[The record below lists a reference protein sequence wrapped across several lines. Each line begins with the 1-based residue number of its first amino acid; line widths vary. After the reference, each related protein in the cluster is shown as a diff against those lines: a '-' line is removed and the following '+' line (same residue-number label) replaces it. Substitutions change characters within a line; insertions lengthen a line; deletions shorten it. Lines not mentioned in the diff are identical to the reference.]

1 MSSETSLPT
10 DAADA
15 KAAKAQAK
23 KRRSAVKSEARAKAR
38 STRKQTRAAK
48 RTQNAPGSVSEAPGS
63 VSGGPG
69 AAQPGRSAGQ
79 PGSEAEQSTG
89 LAGLRDRAVELWIRR
104 IHPVL
109 DVISPIGWAV
119 FGAAAACWFIGLT
132 LHITELNVIAF
143 ALTVPLVIAAL
154 FVLGR
159 ASYKVTLD
167 LQTHRVVV
175 GTRAVGRVEVANP
188 TQRVILPSRIE
199 LAVGSATAQFMVP
212 KLDAGAEH
220 EELFAVPT
228 KRRAVLVV
236 GPVRSVR
243 DDPLSLMRRQVTWAK
258 EQELFVH
265 PRTVRLDEAASG
277 FLRDLEGTPSS
288 DLSSSDIAFHAL
300 RDYAPGDDRRH
311 VHWRTTARTGKLMV
325 RQFEETRR
333 SHVVV
338 ALDNLAEHYA
348 SDDEFELAVSVAAS
362 ISGQTFREE
371 KELTP
376 FTFDERQNTG
386 TLRQMM
392 DDYTVIEQFKE
403 RASFHELGQKA
414 ADLAPNASAVM
425 MVVGSHTTA
434 RELNSAANQL
444 PIGVMAVAIR
454 CVDDADVK
462 RSAIGSLD
470 VVTLGSLDTLAR
482 ALRAVGR

>member
-1 MSSETSLPT
+1 MSSQNAVPT
-10 DAADA
+10 DTADA
-15 KAAKAQAK
+15 KVAKAEAK
-23 KRRSAVKSEARAKAR
+23 KRRSAAKAEARAASRRERQRAR
-38 STRKQTRAAK
+38 SSRKGGTGGGASA
-48 RTQNAPGSVSEAPGS
+48 APGEH
-63 VSGGPG
+63 GGRDT
-69 AAQPGRSAGQ
+69 AADA
-79 PGSEAEQSTG
+79 ATSTG
-89 LAGLRDRAVELWIRR
+89 LTGLRDRAVELWLRR

-109 DVISPIGWAV
+109 DVVSPIGWALV
-119 FGAAAACWFIGLT
+119 GATAACWIAGLT
-132 LHITELNVIAF
+132 LHVTELNVIAF

-154 FVLGR
+154 FVLGK

-188 TQRVILPSRIE
+188 TQRTILPSRIE

-212 KLDAGAEH
+212 RLAADAAH

-348 SDDEFELAVSVAAS
+348 STDEFELAVSAAAS

-376 FTFDERQNTG
+376 FTLDQRQSTR
-386 TLRQMM
+386 TMRQMM
-392 DDYTVIEQFKE
+392 DDYTVVDQLKE
-403 RASFHELGQKA
+403 RIPFHELGQKA

-454 CVDDADVK
+454 CVDDAEVK

>member
-1 MSSETSLPT
+1 MTQETSVPADT
-10 DAADA
+10 ADA
-15 KAAKAQAK
+15 RSAKAQAR
-23 KRRSAVKSEARAKAR
+23 KRRRADAAEARAGSRRERRRSRAAAERAR
-38 STRKQTRAAK
+38 SGETAPPEKTTRDGDA
-48 RTQNAPGSVSEAPGS
+48 EA
-63 VSGGPG
+63 
-69 AAQPGRSAGQ
+69 
-79 PGSEAEQSTG
+79 STG
-89 LAGLRDRAVELWIRR
+89 WAGLRDRAVELWLRR

-109 DVISPIGWAV
+109 DVVSPVGWAA
-119 FGAAAACWFIGLT
+119 FGVAAASWIAGLT
-132 LHITELNVIAF
+132 LHITELNVIAL
-143 ALTVPLVIAAL
+143 ALTIPLLIAAL
-154 FVLGR
+154 FVLGK
-159 ASYKVTLD
+159 ANYAITLD

-188 TQRVILPSRIE
+188 TQRDILPSRIE
-199 LAVGSATAQFMVP
+199 LAVGRATAQFLVP
-212 KLDAGAEH
+212 RLHPEATH

-228 KRRAVLVV
+228 SRRAVLVV

-277 FLRDLEGTPSS
+277 YLRDLEGTPSS

-300 RDYAPGDDRRH
+300 RDYSPGDDRRH

-348 SDDEFELAVSVAAS
+348 TEDEFELAVSVAAS
-362 ISGQTFREE
+362 ISAQTFREE

-376 FTFDERQNTG
+376 FTFDARQRTAG
-386 TLRQMM
+386 FRPMM
-392 DDYTVIEQFKE
+392 DDYTVVEQLGD
-403 RASFHELGQKA
+403 RRSFHELGQKA
-414 ADLAPNASAVM
+414 SDLAPNASAVM
-425 MVVGSHTTA
+425 MVVGPHTTA
-434 RELNSAANQL
+434 RELNAAATQL

-454 CVDDADVK
+454 CVADAEVR

>member
-1 MSSETSLPT
+1 MSSQPSSVPT
-10 DAADA
+10 DTADA
-15 KAAKAQAK
+15 KSAKAEAK
-23 KRRSAVKSEARAKAR
+23 KRRRAAAAESRAGSRRERRRARA
-38 STRKQTRAAK
+38 AAK
-48 RTQNAPGSVSEAPGS
+48 RAREGQTGPAEETTQGDAPAS
-63 VSGGPG
+63 SGW
-69 AAQPGRSAGQ
+69 
-79 PGSEAEQSTG
+79 
-89 LAGLRDRAVELWIRR
+89 AGLRDRAVELWMRR

-109 DVISPIGWAV
+109 DVVSPVGWAV
-119 FGAAAACWFIGLT
+119 AGVAAACWIAGLS
-132 LHITELNVIAF
+132 LHVTELNVVALAF
-143 ALTVPLVIAAL
+143 TVPLVIAAL
-154 FVLGR
+154 FVLGK
-159 ASYKVTLD
+159 ANYKVTLD

-175 GTRAVGRVEVANP
+175 GTRAVGRVEVINP
-188 TQRVILPSRIE
+188 TQRDILPSRIE
-199 LAVGSATAQFMVP
+199 LAVGQATAQFLVP
-212 KLDAGAEH
+212 RLVAAQSH

-348 SDDEFELAVSVAAS
+348 SEEEFELAVSVAAS
-362 ISGQTFREE
+362 ISAQTFREE

-376 FTFDERQNTG
+376 FTFDARQRTASF
-386 TLRQMM
+386 RPMM
-392 DDYTVIEQFKE
+392 DDYTLVEQLGE
-403 RASFHELGQKA
+403 RISFHELGQKA
-414 ADLAPNASAVM
+414 SDLAPNASAVM
-425 MVVGSHTTA
+425 MVVGPHTTA
-434 RELNSAANQL
+434 RELNAAANQL

-454 CVDDADVK
+454 CVEDAEVQ

>member
-1 MSSETSLPT
+1 MSPESSVPADT
-10 DAADA
+10 ADA
-15 KAAKAQAK
+15 KSARAEAK
-23 KRRSAVKSEARAKAR
+23 KRRRAAAAESRAGSRRERRRARA
-38 STRKQTRAAK
+38 AAK
-48 RTQNAPGSVSEAPGS
+48 RARGEQDAPAEETTQGRAPA
-63 VSGGPG
+63 
-69 AAQPGRSAGQ
+69 
-79 PGSEAEQSTG
+79 STG
-89 LAGLRDRAVELWIRR
+89 LVGLRDRAVELWLRR

-109 DVISPIGWAV
+109 DVISPVGWAV
-119 FGAAAACWFIGLT
+119 IGVAAASWIAGLT
-132 LHITELNVIAF
+132 LHVTELNVIAL
-143 ALTVPLVIAAL
+143 ALTIPLAIAAL
-154 FVLGR
+154 FVLGK
-159 ASYKVTLD
+159 ANYSVTLD

-175 GTRAVGRVEVANP
+175 GTRAVGRVEVGNP
-188 TQRVILPSRIE
+188 TQRDILPSRIE
-199 LAVGSATAQFMVP
+199 LAVGKATAQFLVP
-212 KLDAGAEH
+212 RLKAAETH

-258 EQELFVH
+258 AQELYVH

-300 RDYAPGDDRRH
+300 RDYSPGDDRRH

-348 SDDEFELAVSVAAS
+348 TEDEFELAVSVAAS
-362 ISGQTFREE
+362 ISAQTLREE

-376 FTFDERQNTG
+376 FTFDARQRALG
-386 TLRQMM
+386 FRPLM
-392 DDYTVIEQFKE
+392 DDYTVVEELKE
-403 RASFHELGQKA
+403 RVSFHELGQKA

-425 MVVGSHTTA
+425 MVVGPHTTA
-434 RELNSAANQL
+434 RELNAAANQL

-454 CVDDADVK
+454 CVEDAEVR

>member
-1 MSSETSLPT
+1 MSTQSSLPADT
-10 DAADA
+10 ADA
-15 KAAKAQAK
+15 KQAK
-23 KRRSAVKSEARAKAR
+23 KAAKRQRRAAQAEARAQQRRERRLA
-38 STRKQTRAAK
+38 SQ
-48 RTQNAPGSVSEAPGS
+48 QPSGAPVGETTG
-63 VSGGPG
+63 
-69 AAQPGRSAGQ
+69 SAG
-79 PGSEAEQSTG
+79 S
-89 LAGLRDRAVELWIRR
+89 AGDAPELSGVAALRARIADLWERR
-104 IHPVL
+104 IFPVL

-119 FGAAAACWFIGLT
+119 VAIAAFCWVVGLI

-159 ASYKVTLD
+159 ASYQVTLD

-212 KLDAGAEH
+212 RLPPEEMH

-288 DLSSSDIAFHAL
+288 HLSSSDIAFHAL
-300 RDYAPGDDRRH
+300 RDYVPGDDRRH

-338 ALDNLAEHYA
+338 ALNNLAEHYA
-348 SDDEFELAVSVAAS
+348 DDEEFELAVSSAAS
-362 ISGQTFREE
+362 LSAQTFREE

-376 FTFDERQNTG
+376 FSFDTNQRTG
-386 TLRQMM
+386 TFRQMM
-392 DDYTVIEQFKE
+392 DDYTIIDPIKDRFDL
-403 RASFHELGQKA
+403 HELGQKA

-425 MVVGSHTTA
+425 LVVGSHTTA

-454 CVDDADVK
+454 CVNGAEVR
-462 RSAIGSLD
+462 RSAIGGLD
-470 VVTLGSLDTLAR
+470 VVTLGELDDLAK
-482 ALRAVGR
+482 AMRAVGR

>member
-1 MSSETSLPT
+1 MSSSTSLPSDT
-10 DAADA
+10 ADA
-15 KAAKAQAK
+15 KTAKAQAK
-23 KRRSAVKSEARAKAR
+23 KRRSAAKAEARATSRAE
-38 STRKQTRAAK
+38 RKQARAAE
-48 RTQNAPGSVSEAPGS
+48 RGRHAPAA
-63 VSGGPG
+63 G
-69 AAQPGRSAGQ
+69 AAEPGGRTPDAAQSA
-79 PGSEAEQSTG
+79 G
-89 LAGLRDRAVELWIRR
+89 LAGLRDRMVELWLHRIR
-104 IHPVL
+104 PVL

-119 FGAAAACWFIGLT
+119 LAVTAVCWIFGLA
-132 LHITELNVIAF
+132 LHITELNVIAL
-143 ALTVPLVIAAL
+143 ALTVPLLIAAL

-159 ASYKVTLD
+159 TSYRVTLD

-188 TQRVILPSRIE
+188 TQRDILPSRIE

-212 KLDAGAEH
+212 RLSAEAAH

-300 RDYAPGDDRRH
+300 RDYTPGDDRRH

-338 ALDNLAEHYA
+338 ALANLAEHYA
-348 SDDEFELAVSVAAS
+348 GDEEFELAVSVAAS
-362 ISGQTFREE
+362 LSGQTFREE

-376 FTFDERQNTG
+376 FTFDGRQRTG
-386 TLRQMM
+386 TMRSMM
-392 DDYTVIEQFKE
+392 DDYTVVEQLKE
-403 RASFHELGQKA
+403 RTPFHELGQKA

-425 MVVGSHTTA
+425 MIVGSHTTA

-454 CVDDADVK
+454 CVDEAEVK
-462 RSAIGSLD
+462 RSAIGGLD

>member
-1 MSSETSLPT
+1 MSSQPSSVPT
-10 DAADA
+10 DTADA
-15 KAAKAQAK
+15 KSAKAEAK
-23 KRRSAVKSEARAKAR
+23 KRRRAAAAESRAGSRRERRRARA
-38 STRKQTRAAK
+38 AAK
-48 RTQNAPGSVSEAPGS
+48 RAREGQTGPAEETTQGDAPA
-63 VSGGPG
+63 
-69 AAQPGRSAGQ
+69 
-79 PGSEAEQSTG
+79 STG
-89 LAGLRDRAVELWIRR
+89 WAGLRDRVVELWMRR

-109 DVISPIGWAV
+109 DVVSPVGWAV
-119 FGAAAACWFIGLT
+119 AGVAAACWIAGLT
-132 LHITELNVIAF
+132 LHVTELNVVAL

-154 FVLGR
+154 FVLGK
-159 ASYKVTLD
+159 ANYKVTLD

-175 GTRAVGRVEVANP
+175 GTRAVGRVEVMNP
-188 TQRVILPSRIE
+188 TQRDILPSRIE
-199 LAVGSATAQFMVP
+199 LTVGQATAQFLVP
-212 KLDAGAEH
+212 RLAAAQSH

-348 SDDEFELAVSVAAS
+348 SEEEFELAVSVAAS
-362 ISGQTFREE
+362 ISAQTFREE

-376 FTFDERQNTG
+376 FTFDARQRTASF
-386 TLRQMM
+386 RPMM
-392 DDYTVIEQFKE
+392 DDYTLVEQLGE
-403 RASFHELGQKA
+403 RISFHELGQKA
-414 ADLAPNASAVM
+414 SDLAPNASAVM
-425 MVVGSHTTA
+425 MVVGPHATA
-434 RELNSAANQL
+434 RELNAAANQL

-454 CVDDADVK
+454 CVEDAEVQ

>member
-1 MSSETSLPT
+1 M
-10 DAADA
+10 
-15 KAAKAQAK
+15 
-23 KRRSAVKSEARAKAR
+23 RRV
-38 STRKQTRAAK
+38 
-48 RTQNAPGSVSEAPGS
+48 
-63 VSGGPG
+63 
-69 AAQPGRSAGQ
+69 
-79 PGSEAEQSTG
+79 
-89 LAGLRDRAVELWIRR
+89 
-104 IHPVL
+104 HPVI

-119 FGAAAACWFIGLT
+119 LGMALACWTLGLIFK
-132 LHITELNVIAF
+132 ITELNVIAL
-143 ALTVPLVIAAL
+143 ALTLPLVIAAL

-159 ASYKVTLD
+159 TSYKVTLD

-199 LAVGSATAQFMVP
+199 LAVGAATAQFMVP
-212 KLDAGAEH
+212 RLAAEQSH

-228 KRRAVLVV
+228 RRRAVLVV

-258 EQELFVH
+258 SQELYVH

-277 FLRDLEGTPSS
+277 YLRDLEGTPSS

-300 RDYAPGDDRRH
+300 RDYTPGDDRRH

-338 ALDNLAEHYA
+338 ALDNLADHYA
-348 SDDEFELAVSVAAS
+348 SEDEFELAVSAAAS
-362 ISGQTFREE
+362 ISAQTMREE

-376 FTFDERQNTG
+376 FSFDALQRTNTFRV
-386 TLRQMM
+386 MM
-392 DDYTVIEQFKE
+392 DDYTVLEQLQE
-403 RASFHELGQKA
+403 RYSLHELGQQA

-444 PIGVMAVAIR
+444 PLGVLAVAIR
-454 CVDDADVK
+454 CVDKAEVR
-462 RSAIGSLD
+462 RSAIGGLD
-470 VVTLGSLDTLAR
+470 VVTLGDLEALPK

>member
-1 MSSETSLPT
+1 
-10 DAADA
+10 
-15 KAAKAQAK
+15 
-23 KRRSAVKSEARAKAR
+23 
-38 STRKQTRAAK
+38 
-48 RTQNAPGSVSEAPGS
+48 
-63 VSGGPG
+63 
-69 AAQPGRSAGQ
+69 
-79 PGSEAEQSTG
+79 
-89 LAGLRDRAVELWIRR
+89 
-104 IHPVL
+104 
-109 DVISPIGWAV
+109 
-119 FGAAAACWFIGLT
+119 
-132 LHITELNVIAF
+132 
-143 ALTVPLVIAAL
+143 
-154 FVLGR
+154 
-159 ASYKVTLD
+159 
-167 LQTHRVVV
+167 HRVGG
-175 GTRAVGRVEVANP
+175 GTRAGGRVEGANP
-188 TQRVILPSRIE
+188 TQRPILPSRIE

-212 KLDAGAEH
+212 RLAADAEH

-265 PRTVRLDEAASG
+265 PRTVRLDAAASG

-288 DLSSSDIAFHAL
+288 HLSSSDIAFHAL

-348 SDDEFELAVSVAAS
+348 SADEFELAVSTAAS
-362 ISGQTFREE
+362 ISGQTFLEE

-376 FTFDERQNTG
+376 FTLDQRQSTR
-386 TLRQMM
+386 TMRQMM
-392 DDYTVIEQFKE
+392 DDYTVVEQLKE
-403 RASFHELGQKA
+403 RISFHELGQKA
-414 ADLAPNASAVM
+414 TDLAPHASAVM

-454 CVDDADVK
+454 CVDDAEVT
-462 RSAIGSLD
+462 RSAIGGLD

>member
-1 MSSETSLPT
+1 MSQRSQLPVDT
-10 DAADA
+10 ADA
-15 KAAKAQAK
+15 KK
-23 KRRSAVKSEARAKAR
+23 ARAAVRRQQKAAR
-38 STRKQTRAAK
+38 AQTRADVRRRRQAASEQSA
-48 RTQNAPGSVSEAPGS
+48 TDQPLQGNGDPDAPFETTG
-63 VSGGPG
+63 G
-69 AAQPGRSAGQ
+69 AASPSAPAAPKPGPLAAG
-79 PGSEAEQSTG
+79 
-89 LAGLRDRAVELWIRR
+89 RDRLSELWATRLR
-104 IHPVL
+104 PAL
-109 DVISPIGWAV
+109 GVISPIGWAV
-119 FGAAAACWFIGLT
+119 ALVALQCWIIGLS
-132 LHITELNVIAF
+132 LHITELNVIALT
-143 ALTVPLVIAAL
+143 LTVPLGIAAL
-154 FVLGR
+154 FVLGK
-159 ASYKVTLD
+159 ASYAVTLD
-167 LQTHRVVV
+167 LHTHRVVV

-212 KLDAGAEH
+212 RLQAGQAH

-258 EQELFVH
+258 AQELYVH

-338 ALDNLAEHYA
+338 ALANLAEDYA
-348 SDDEFELAVSVAAS
+348 SDEEFELAVSAAAS
-362 ISGQTFREE
+362 IAAQTKREE
-371 KELTP
+371 KELTA
-376 FTFDERQNTG
+376 FSFDVRQRTG
-386 TLRQMM
+386 TFRQMM
-392 DDYTVIEQFKE
+392 DDYTVIEQI
-403 RASFHELGQKA
+403 RGRHALHQLGQKA

-444 PIGVMAVAIR
+444 PIGVIAVAIR
-454 CVDDADVK
+454 CVDGADVR
-462 RSAIGSLD
+462 RSAIGGLD
-470 VVTLGSLDTLAR
+470 VVTLGDLDSLAK

>member
-1 MSSETSLPT
+1 MSTSSSLPT
-10 DAADA
+10 DTADA
-15 KAAKAQAK
+15 KQAK
-23 KRRSAVKSEARAKAR
+23 KAAKRRRKAAQAEARAEQR
-38 STRKQTRAAK
+38 RKRRAAAEQGSSVPVGE
-48 RTQNAPGSVSEAPGS
+48 TTGSAPGSVPELSRF
-63 VSGGPG
+63 G
-69 AAQPGRSAGQ
+69 A
-79 PGSEAEQSTG
+79 
-89 LAGLRDRAVELWIRR
+89 LRARIADLWERR
-104 IHPVL
+104 IFPVL
-109 DVISPIGWAV
+109 DVVSPIGWAV
-119 FGAAAACWFIGLT
+119 LGMAVLCWLLGLT
-132 LHITELNVIAF
+132 LHITELNVIAL

-159 ASYKVTLD
+159 ASYQVTLD

-212 KLDAGAEH
+212 RLPSGEMH

-258 EQELFVH
+258 EQELYVH

-288 DLSSSDIAFHAL
+288 HLSSSDIAFHAL
-300 RDYAPGDDRRH
+300 RDYVPGDDRRH

-338 ALDNLAEHYA
+338 ALNNLAEHYA
-348 SDDEFELAVSVAAS
+348 TDEEFELAVSSAAS
-362 ISGQTFREE
+362 LSAQTFREE

-376 FTFDERQNTG
+376 FSFDTNQRTG
-386 TLRQMM
+386 TFRQMM
-392 DDYTVIEQFKE
+392 DDYTVIDPIKDRFDL
-403 RASFHELGQKA
+403 HELGQKA

-425 MVVGSHTTA
+425 LVVGSHTTA

-454 CVDDADVK
+454 CVEGAEVR
-462 RSAIGSLD
+462 RSAIGGLD
-470 VVTLGSLDTLAR
+470 VVTLGELDDLAK
-482 ALRAVGR
+482 AMRAVGR

>member
-1 MSSETSLPT
+1 MRSQNAVPADT
-10 DAADA
+10 ADA
-15 KAAKAQAK
+15 KAAKAEAK
-23 KRRSAVKSEARAKAR
+23 KRRGAARADDRAESRRRRLRGRRGR
-38 STRKQTRAAK
+38 STGTGGSSSAPDAA
-48 RTQNAPGSVSEAPGS
+48 SEQ
-63 VSGGPG
+63 G
-69 AAQPGRSAGQ
+69 AA
-79 PGSEAEQSTG
+79 AEGASSTG
-89 LAGLRDRAVELWIRR
+89 LAGLRDRAVELWLRR

-109 DVISPIGWAV
+109 DVVSPIGWAV
-119 FGAAAACWFIGLT
+119 VGAAAACWLVGLL
-132 LHITELNVIAF
+132 LHVTELNVIAF

-154 FVLGR
+154 FVLGK
-159 ASYKVTLD
+159 ASYRVTLD

-188 TQRVILPSRIE
+188 TQRPILPSRIE

-212 KLDAGAEH
+212 RLAADAEH

-348 SDDEFELAVSVAAS
+348 SADEFELAVSTAAS
-362 ISGQTFREE
+362 ISGQTFLEE

-376 FTFDERQNTG
+376 FTLDQRQSTR
-386 TLRQMM
+386 TMRQMM
-392 DDYTVIEQFKE
+392 DDYTVVEQLKE
-403 RASFHELGQKA
+403 RISFHELGQKA
-414 ADLAPNASAVM
+414 TDLAPHASAVM

-454 CVDDADVK
+454 CVDDAEVT
-462 RSAIGSLD
+462 RSAIGGLD

>member
-1 MSSETSLPT
+1 MSPETPLPT
-10 DAADA
+10 DTAEAEVA
-15 KAAKAQAK
+15 KAEA
-23 KRRSAVKSEARAKAR
+23 KRRRATARAEARAEAR
-38 STRKQTRAAK
+38 RRRKQTRAA
-48 RTQNAPGSVSEAPGS
+48 RHGTAGAGAPSADDAVSPG
-63 VSGGPG
+63 GEDG
-69 AAQPGRSAGQ
+69 AAS
-79 PGSEAEQSTG
+79 STG
-89 LAGLRDRAVELWIRR
+89 LAAWRDRGAELWMRR

-109 DVISPIGWAV
+109 DVVSPIGWAV
-119 FGAAAACWFIGLT
+119 LAVAAFCWIVGLW
-132 LHITELNVIAF
+132 LHVTELNVVAL
-143 ALTVPLVIAAL
+143 ALTVPLVVAAL

-159 ASYKVTLD
+159 ASYRVTLD

-188 TQRVILPSRIE
+188 TQRTILPSRIE

-212 KLDAGAEH
+212 RLAADAAH

-243 DDPLSLMRRQVTWAK
+243 DDPLSLMRRQVTWARS
-258 EQELFVH
+258 QELYVH
-265 PRTVRLDEAASG
+265 PRTVRLDKAASG

-333 SHVVV
+333 SHVAV

-348 SDDEFELAVSVAAS
+348 TEGEFELAVSAAAS
-362 ISGQTFREE
+362 ISAQTLREE

-376 FTFDERQNTG
+376 FSFDRRQRTG
-386 TLRQMM
+386 SFRQLM
-392 DDYTVIEQFKE
+392 DDYTVIDQLGGQL
-403 RASFHELGQKA
+403 ALHELGQKA

-454 CVDDADVK
+454 CVDDAEVR
-462 RSAIGSLD
+462 RSAIGGLD
-470 VVTLGSLDTLAR
+470 VVTVGSLDTLAR

>member
-1 MSSETSLPT
+1 MSPESSVPADT
-10 DAADA
+10 ADA
-15 KAAKAQAK
+15 KSAKAEAK
-23 KRRSAVKSEARAKAR
+23 KRRRAAAAESRVGSRRERRRARAV
-38 STRKQTRAAK
+38 AK
-48 RTQNAPGSVSEAPGS
+48 RARGAQDAPAEETTQ
-63 VSGGPG
+63 
-69 AAQPGRSAGQ
+69 GRSA
-79 PGSEAEQSTG
+79 PASTG
-89 LAGLRDRAVELWIRR
+89 LVGLRDRAVELWLRR

-109 DVISPIGWAV
+109 DVISPVGWAAIGV
-119 FGAAAACWFIGLT
+119 AAACWIAGLT
-132 LHITELNVIAF
+132 LHVTELNVIAL
-143 ALTVPLVIAAL
+143 ALTIPLAIAAL
-154 FVLGR
+154 FVLGK
-159 ASYKVTLD
+159 ANYEVTLD

-175 GTRAVGRVEVANP
+175 GTRAVGRVEVGNP
-188 TQRVILPSRIE
+188 GQRDILPSRIE
-199 LAVGSATAQFMVP
+199 LAVGKATAQFLVP
-212 KLDAGAEH
+212 RLRASETH

-258 EQELFVH
+258 AQELYVH
-265 PRTVRLDEAASG
+265 PRTARLDEAASG

-300 RDYAPGDDRRH
+300 RDYSPGDDRRH

-348 SDDEFELAVSVAAS
+348 TEDEFELAVSVAAS
-362 ISGQTFREE
+362 ISAQTLREE

-376 FTFDERQNTG
+376 FTFDARQR
-386 TLRQMM
+386 TLGFRPLM
-392 DDYTVIEQFKE
+392 DDYTVVEELREKI
-403 RASFHELGQKA
+403 SFHELGQKA

-425 MVVGSHTTA
+425 MVVGPHTTA
-434 RELNSAANQL
+434 RELNAAANQL

-454 CVDDADVK
+454 CVEDAEVR

-470 VVTLGSLDTLAR
+470 VVTVGSLDTLAR

>member
-1 MSSETSLPT
+1 MSTQAPLPT
-10 DAADA
+10 DTADA
-15 KAAKAQAK
+15 RAAKAQAK
-23 KRRSAVKSEARAKAR
+23 KRRSAARAEARAESR
-38 STRKQTRAAK
+38 RR
-48 RTQNAPGSVSEAPGS
+48 RTAGGGAPSA
-63 VSGGPG
+63 G
-69 AAQPGRSAGQ
+69 AAPQGGAQTPGEEPA
-79 PGSEAEQSTG
+79 STG
-89 LAGLRDRAVELWIRR
+89 LRGLRDRIAELWIRR
-104 IHPVL
+104 LHPVL

-119 FGAAAACWFIGLT
+119 LAVAGFCWIGGSMLHLEELT
-132 LHITELNVIAF
+132 VIA
-143 ALTVPLVIAAL
+143 AVLTVPLVVAAL
-154 FVLGR
+154 FVLGK
-159 ASYKVTLD
+159 ADYAVTLD

-175 GTRAVGRVEVANP
+175 GSRAVGRVEVANP
-188 TQRVILPSRIE
+188 SSRVILPSRIE
-199 LAVGSATAQFMVP
+199 LRVGAATAQFLVP
-212 KLDAGAEH
+212 KLDSGAEH

-243 DDPLSLMRRQVTWAK
+243 DDPLSLMRRQVTWAR

-300 RDYAPGDDRRH
+300 RDYTPGDDRRH

-338 ALDNLAEHYA
+338 ALDNLAEDYA
-348 SDDEFELAVSVAAS
+348 SDDEFELAVSAAAS
-362 ISGQTFREE
+362 ISAQTAREE

-376 FTFDERQNTG
+376 FTFDERQSTG
-386 TLRQMM
+386 TLRRMM
-392 DDYTVIEQFKE
+392 DDYTVIEPLSE
-403 RASFHELGQKA
+403 RLPFHELGQKA
-414 ADLAPNASAVM
+414 ADLAPSASAVM

-454 CVDDADVK
+454 CVDGAEVQ
-462 RSAIGSLD
+462 RSAIGGLD
-470 VVTLGSLDTLAR
+470 VITLGSLDTLAR
-482 ALRAVGR
+482 ALRGVGR

>member
-1 MSSETSLPT
+1 MLF
-10 DAADA
+10 
-15 KAAKAQAK
+15 
-23 KRRSAVKSEARAKAR
+23 RSAV
-38 STRKQTRAAK
+38 
-48 RTQNAPGSVSEAPGS
+48 
-63 VSGGPG
+63 
-69 AAQPGRSAGQ
+69 
-79 PGSEAEQSTG
+79 
-89 LAGLRDRAVELWIRR
+89 
-104 IHPVL
+104 
-109 DVISPIGWAV
+109 
-119 FGAAAACWFIGLT
+119 
-132 LHITELNVIAF
+132 
-143 ALTVPLVIAAL
+143 
-154 FVLGR
+154 
-159 ASYKVTLD
+159 
-167 LQTHRVVV
+167 
-175 GTRAVGRVEVANP
+175 P
-188 TQRVILPSRIE
+188 TS
-199 LAVGSATAQFMVP
+199 
-212 KLDAGAEH
+212 
-220 EELFAVPT
+220 
-228 KRRAVLVV
+228 RRAVLVV

-348 SDDEFELAVSVAAS
+348 SEEEFELAVSVAAS
-362 ISGQTFREE
+362 ISAQTFREE

-376 FTFDERQNTG
+376 FTFDARQRTASF
-386 TLRQMM
+386 RPMM
-392 DDYTVIEQFKE
+392 DDYTLVEQLGE
-403 RASFHELGQKA
+403 RISFHELGQKA
-414 ADLAPNASAVM
+414 SDLAPNASAVM
-425 MVVGSHTTA
+425 MVVGPHTTA
-434 RELNSAANQL
+434 RELNAAANQL

-454 CVDDADVK
+454 CVEDAEVQ

>member
-1 MSSETSLPT
+1 MNPESSLPT
-10 DAADA
+10 DTADA
-15 KAAKAQAK
+15 KVAKAAAK
-23 KRRSAVKSEARAKAR
+23 KRRTSTKARKRAETRDRRRRAKGPA
-38 STRKQTRAAK
+38 S
-48 RTQNAPGSVSEAPGS
+48 GSPT
-63 VSGGPG
+63 SGP
-69 AAQPGRSAGQ
+69 SAG
-79 PGSEAEQSTG
+79 SESADSTSSASGTPRSTG
-89 LAGLRDRAVELWIRR
+89 LAGIRDRLVELWMRR
-104 IHPVL
+104 VHPVL
-109 DVISPIGWAV
+109 DVVSPIGWAV
-119 FGAAAACWFIGLT
+119 LAVAVTCWALGLL
-132 LHITELNVIAF
+132 LHLTELNVV
-143 ALTVPLVIAAL
+143 ALVLSAPLVIAGL
-154 FVLGR
+154 FVLGK
-159 ASYKVTLD
+159 SNYQVTLD

-175 GTRAVGRVEVANP
+175 GTRAVGRVEIANP
-188 TQRVILPSRIE
+188 TQRPILPSRIE
-199 LAVGSATAQFMVP
+199 LAVGAATAQFMVP
-212 KLDAGAEH
+212 RLDAAAEH

-258 EQELFVH
+258 AQELYVH

-348 SDDEFELAVSVAAS
+348 SDDEFELAVSIAAS
-362 ISGQTFREE
+362 ISAQTLREE

-376 FTFDERQNTG
+376 FTFLERQRTS
-386 TLRQMM
+386 TFRRLM
-392 DDYTVIEQFKE
+392 DDYTVVEPLKE
-403 RASFHELGQKA
+403 KISLHELGQKA
-414 ADLAPNASAVM
+414 TDLAANASAVM

-454 CVDDADVK
+454 CVDDAEVK

-482 ALRAVGR
+482 AMRAVGR

>member
-1 MSSETSLPT
+1 MTQETSVPADT
-10 DAADA
+10 ADA
-15 KAAKAQAK
+15 KSAKVEAR
-23 KRRSAVKSEARAKAR
+23 KRRRAAAAEARAGSRRERRR
-38 STRKQTRAAK
+38 SRAAAEHA
-48 RTQNAPGSVSEAPGS
+48 RGGQAAPLEETARGEGAEASIGW
-63 VSGGPG
+63 
-69 AAQPGRSAGQ
+69 
-79 PGSEAEQSTG
+79 
-89 LAGLRDRAVELWIRR
+89 AGLRDRAVELWLHR

-109 DVISPIGWAV
+109 DVVSPVGWAV
-119 FGAAAACWFIGLT
+119 FGVAAASWIAGLA
-132 LHITELNVIAF
+132 LHVTELNVIAL
-143 ALTVPLVIAAL
+143 ALTIPLLIAAL

-159 ASYKVTLD
+159 ANYAVTLD

-175 GTRAVGRVEVANP
+175 GTRAVGRIEVANP
-188 TQRVILPSRIE
+188 TQRDILPSRIE
-199 LAVGSATAQFMVP
+199 LAVGRATAQFLVP
-212 KLDAGAEH
+212 RLRPEATH

-228 KRRAVLVV
+228 SRRAVLIV

-243 DDPLSLMRRQVTWAK
+243 DDPLSLRRRQVTWAK

-277 FLRDLEGTPSS
+277 YLRDLEGTPSS

-300 RDYAPGDDRRH
+300 RDYSPGDDRRH

-348 SDDEFELAVSVAAS
+348 SEEEFELAVSVAAS
-362 ISGQTFREE
+362 ISAQTFREE

-376 FTFDERQNTG
+376 FTFDARQRTASF
-386 TLRQMM
+386 RPMM
-392 DDYTVIEQFKE
+392 DDYTLVEQLGE
-403 RASFHELGQKA
+403 RISFHELGQKA
-414 ADLAPNASAVM
+414 SDLAPNASAVM
-425 MVVGSHTTA
+425 MVVGPHTTA
-434 RELNSAANQL
+434 RELNAAANQL

-454 CVDDADVK
+454 CVEDAEVQ

>member
-1 MSSETSLPT
+1 MSTSSSLPT
-10 DAADA
+10 DTADA
-15 KAAKAQAK
+15 KQAK
-23 KRRSAVKSEARAKAR
+23 KAAKRRRKAAQAEARAEQR
-38 STRKQTRAAK
+38 RKRRAAAEQGSSVPVGE
-48 RTQNAPGSVSEAPGS
+48 TTGSAPGSAPELS
-63 VSGGPG
+63 RFG
-69 AAQPGRSAGQ
+69 A
-79 PGSEAEQSTG
+79 
-89 LAGLRDRAVELWIRR
+89 LRARIADLWERR
-104 IHPVL
+104 IFPVL
-109 DVISPIGWAV
+109 DVVSPIGWAV
-119 FGAAAACWFIGLT
+119 LGMAVLCWLLGLT
-132 LHITELNVIAF
+132 LHITELNVIAL

-159 ASYKVTLD
+159 ASYQVTLD

-212 KLDAGAEH
+212 RLPSGEMH

-258 EQELFVH
+258 EQELYVH

-288 DLSSSDIAFHAL
+288 HLSSSDIAFHAL
-300 RDYAPGDDRRH
+300 RDYVPGDDRRH

-338 ALDNLAEHYA
+338 ALNNLAEHYA
-348 SDDEFELAVSVAAS
+348 TDEEFELAVSSAAS
-362 ISGQTFREE
+362 LSAQTFREE

-376 FTFDERQNTG
+376 FSFDTNQRTG
-386 TLRQMM
+386 TFRQMM
-392 DDYTVIEQFKE
+392 DDYTVIDPIKDRFDL
-403 RASFHELGQKA
+403 HELGQKA

-425 MVVGSHTTA
+425 LVVGSHTTA

-454 CVDDADVK
+454 CVEGAEVR
-462 RSAIGSLD
+462 RSAIGGLD
-470 VVTLGSLDTLAR
+470 VVTLGELDDLAK
-482 ALRAVGR
+482 AMRAVGR

>member
-1 MSSETSLPT
+1 MSSQPSSVPT
-10 DAADA
+10 DTADA
-15 KAAKAQAK
+15 KSAKAEAK
-23 KRRSAVKSEARAKAR
+23 KRRRAAAAESRAGSRRERRRARA
-38 STRKQTRAAK
+38 AAK
-48 RTQNAPGSVSEAPGS
+48 RAREGQTGPAEETTQGDAPA
-63 VSGGPG
+63 
-69 AAQPGRSAGQ
+69 
-79 PGSEAEQSTG
+79 STG
-89 LAGLRDRAVELWIRR
+89 WAGLRDRAVELWMRR

-109 DVISPIGWAV
+109 DVVSPVGWAV
-119 FGAAAACWFIGLT
+119 AGVAAACWIAGLS
-132 LHITELNVIAF
+132 LHVTELNVVALAF
-143 ALTVPLVIAAL
+143 TVPLVIAAL
-154 FVLGR
+154 FVLGK
-159 ASYKVTLD
+159 ANYKVTLD

-175 GTRAVGRVEVANP
+175 GTRAVGRVEVINP
-188 TQRVILPSRIE
+188 TQRDILPSRIE
-199 LAVGSATAQFMVP
+199 LAVGQATAQFLVP
-212 KLDAGAEH
+212 RLVAAQSH

-348 SDDEFELAVSVAAS
+348 SEEEFELAVSVAAS
-362 ISGQTFREE
+362 ISAQTFREE

-376 FTFDERQNTG
+376 FTFDARQRTASF
-386 TLRQMM
+386 RPMM
-392 DDYTVIEQFKE
+392 DDYTLVEQLGE
-403 RASFHELGQKA
+403 RISFHELGQKA
-414 ADLAPNASAVM
+414 SDLAPNASAVM
-425 MVVGSHTTA
+425 MVVGPHTTA
-434 RELNSAANQL
+434 RELNAAANQL

-454 CVDDADVK
+454 CVEDAEVQ

>member
-1 MSSETSLPT
+1 MSSQPSSVPT
-10 DAADA
+10 DTADA
-15 KAAKAQAK
+15 KSAKAEAK
-23 KRRSAVKSEARAKAR
+23 KRRRSAAAESRAGSRRERRRARA
-38 STRKQTRAAK
+38 AAK
-48 RTQNAPGSVSEAPGS
+48 RARQGQTGPAEETTQGDAPA
-63 VSGGPG
+63 
-69 AAQPGRSAGQ
+69 
-79 PGSEAEQSTG
+79 STG
-89 LAGLRDRAVELWIRR
+89 WAGLRDRVVELWMRR

-109 DVISPIGWAV
+109 DVVSPVGWAV
-119 FGAAAACWFIGLT
+119 AGVAAACWIAGLT
-132 LHITELNVIAF
+132 LHVTELNVVAF

-154 FVLGR
+154 FVLGK
-159 ASYKVTLD
+159 ANYKVILD

-188 TQRVILPSRIE
+188 TQRDILPSRIE
-199 LAVGSATAQFMVP
+199 LTVGQATAQFLVP
-212 KLDAGAEH
+212 RLAAAQSH

-348 SDDEFELAVSVAAS
+348 SEEEFELAVSVAAS
-362 ISGQTFREE
+362 ISAQTFREE

-376 FTFDERQNTG
+376 FTFDARQRTASF
-386 TLRQMM
+386 RPMM
-392 DDYTVIEQFKE
+392 DDYTLVEQLGE
-403 RASFHELGQKA
+403 RISFHELGQKA
-414 ADLAPNASAVM
+414 SDLAPNASAVM
-425 MVVGSHTTA
+425 MVVGPHTTA
-434 RELNSAANQL
+434 RELNAAANQL

-454 CVDDADVK
+454 CVEDAEVQ

>member
-1 MSSETSLPT
+1 MNVETPLPSNT
-10 DAADA
+10 AEAKVARRAA
-15 KAAKAQAK
+15 KAAR
-23 KRRSAVKSEARAKAR
+23 KRERADARALAR
-38 STRKQTRAAK
+38 RQKRLAA
-48 RTQNAPGSVSEAPGS
+48 A
-63 VSGGPG
+63 GGYAAGDSPAG
-69 AAQPGRSAGQ
+69 AAATQPTAAAGEE
-79 PGSEAEQSTG
+79 PAS
-89 LAGLRDRAVELWIRR
+89 LRERISDVWMRR
-104 IHPVL
+104 VHPVI

-119 FGAAAACWFIGLT
+119 LGVALVCWILGLVFKV
-132 LHITELNVIAF
+132 TELNVIAL
-143 ALTVPLVIAAL
+143 ALTLPLVIAAL

-159 ASYKVTLD
+159 TSYKVTLD

-199 LAVGSATAQFMVP
+199 LAVGAATAQFMVP
-212 KLDAGAEH
+212 RLAAEQSH

-228 KRRAVLVV
+228 RRRAVLVV

-258 EQELFVH
+258 SQELYVH

-277 FLRDLEGTPSS
+277 YLRDLEGTPSS

-300 RDYAPGDDRRH
+300 RDYTPGDDRRH

-338 ALDNLAEHYA
+338 ALDNLADHYA
-348 SDDEFELAVSVAAS
+348 SEDEFELAVSAAAS
-362 ISGQTFREE
+362 ISAQTMREE

-376 FTFDERQNTG
+376 FSFDARQRTNTFRV
-386 TLRQMM
+386 MM
-392 DDYTVIEQFKE
+392 DDYTVVEQSRE
-403 RASFHELGQKA
+403 RYSLHELGQQA

-444 PIGVMAVAIR
+444 PIGVLAVAIR
-454 CVDDADVK
+454 CVDDAEVR
-462 RSAIGSLD
+462 RSAIGGLD
-470 VVTLGSLDTLAR
+470 VVTLGDLDALPK

>member
-1 MSSETSLPT
+1 MNVETPLPST
-10 DAADA
+10 TADA
-15 KAAKAQAK
+15 KTARRAAKAA
-23 KRRSAVKSEARAKAR
+23 RRRARAQERVEARRQKKSDGAP
-38 STRKQTRAAK
+38 STPQASTAG
-48 RTQNAPGSVSEAPGS
+48 TTTTSAPEP
-63 VSGGPG
+63 
-69 AAQPGRSAGQ
+69 AGVR
-79 PGSEAEQSTG
+79 ERIA
-89 LAGLRDRAVELWIRR
+89 ELWMRR
-104 IHPVL
+104 VHPVL
-109 DVISPIGWAV
+109 DVVSPIGWAV
-119 FGAAAACWFIGLT
+119 LGVAVTCWILGLVF
-132 LHITELNVIAF
+132 HITELNVIALV
-143 ALTVPLVIAAL
+143 LTVPLVIAAL
-154 FVLGR
+154 FVLGK
-159 ASYKVTLD
+159 ASYRVTLD

-175 GTRAVGRVEVANP
+175 GTRAVGRVEVSNP

-199 LAVGSATAQFMVP
+199 LAVGAATAQFMVP
-212 KLDAGAEH
+212 RLAAEQSH

-258 EQELFVH
+258 SQELFVH

-338 ALDNLAEHYA
+338 ALDNLADHYA
-348 SDDEFELAVSVAAS
+348 SEDEFELAVSAAAS
-362 ISGQTFREE
+362 ISAQTMREE

-376 FTFDERQNTG
+376 FSFDALQRTATFRV
-386 TLRQMM
+386 LM
-392 DDYTVIEQFKE
+392 DDYTVVEQL
-403 RASFHELGQKA
+403 RGRYSLHELGQQA

-434 RELNSAANQL
+434 RELNSAATQL
-444 PIGVMAVAIR
+444 PIGVLAIAIR
-454 CVDDADVK
+454 CVDDTDVR
-462 RSAIGSLD
+462 RSSIGGLD
-470 VVTLGSLDTLAR
+470 VVTLGDLDALPR